1 MVTIIT
7 GGGRGIDAAIARR
20 LATDGHTIC
29 LTYRENSTAAEL
41 VAADVDGVAVR
52 ADTTVD
58 ADIDRVFECAK
69 EMGPITGLVN
79 NAGITS
85 KLGRLTDAE
94 PDLIRR
100 VIEVNVVGY
109 LLCARRAIAEMS
121 DGGSIVNISSA
132 AATLGSPG
140 EYVHYAA
147 SKAAVDAMT
156 VGLAKEVAAD
166 GIRVNTVSP
175 GIIRT
180 DIHASAGDP
189 ERPDRLAGRIPAGR
203 AGLPEEVAAAVGWL
217 MSPEASYTSG
227 ATLRVAGGM

>member
-1 MVTIIT
+1 MLTIVT
-7 GGGRGIDAAIARR
+7 GGSRGIGAAIARR
-20 LATDGHTIC
+20 LAADGHTIC
-29 LTYRENSTAAEL
+29 LTYRENGAAADL
-41 VAADVDGVAVR
+41 VAAEIGGIAVQ

-58 ADIDRVFECAK
+58 ADVDRIFRRAK

-85 KLGRLTDAE
+85 PLGRLIDAD
-94 PDLIRR
+94 PDMIRR

-109 LLCARRAIAEMS
+109 LLCARRAIAELS

-189 ERPDRLAGRIPAGR
+189 DRPDRLAGRIPAGR
-203 AGLPEEVAAAVGWL
+203 AGLPQEVAAAVGWL

-227 ATLRVAGGM
+227 ATLRVAGGL

>member
-7 GGGRGIDAAIARR
+7 GGSRGIGAAIARR

-132 AATLGSPG
+132 AATLGSPA

>member
-7 GGGRGIDAAIARR
+7 GGSRGIGAAIARR

-79 NAGITS
+79 NAGIAS

-109 LLCARRAIAEMS
+109 LLCARRAIAELS

-132 AATLGSPG
+132 AATLGSPA

-189 ERPDRLAGRIPAGR
+189 QRPDRLAGRIPAGR

>member
-7 GGGRGIDAAIARR
+7 GGSRGIGAAIARR